1 LARNRGGP
9 YTPERGEAGRLIE
22 ARREGRLLGHVAWGG
37 ATATSERVLIR
48 AGVLNRR
55 LLDRNPDVRIQDGD
69 GVRHRLCRLSLRE
82 R

>member
-1 LARNRGGP
+1 
-9 YTPERGEAGRLIE
+9 
-22 ARREGRLLGHVAWGG
+22 LGHVAWDG